1 MFLTL
6 RRAGGVLCLAA
17 VLLAAWGPQGVLA
30 SDFAAFSK
38 ECGLRF
44 GWGRSAHADE
54 NITLY
59 SFLPRWGLF
68 LTDENNPYLG
78 KLRFSFL
85 VEGQISVADCTHGG
99 WELGVTPL
107 FKVSYPVLDRVLA
120 FAEGGAGIIWEN
132 IDTVAIA
139 HTFNFSPQVGAGFDI
154 HLAGGFA
161 LTVAY
166 RWRHVSNAGIYDDN
180 QNFNVHFGH
189 LGLTYFY

>member
-1 MFLTL
+1 MFRKL
-6 RRAGGVLCLAA
+6 RRMGSGLCSVA
-17 VLLAAWGPQGVLA
+17 VLVLVVGVSGAAA
-30 SDFAAFSK
+30 SDFAAFTK

-78 KLRFSFL
+78 KLRLSVL
-85 VEGQISVADCTHGG
+85 LEGQISVADCTHGG
-99 WELGVTPL
+99 WEFGLTPL
-107 FKVSYPVLDRVLA
+107 LKVSYPVLDRVLA
-120 FAEGGAGIIWEN
+120 FAEGGAGVIWEN

-154 HLAGGFA
+154 HLAKGFA
-161 LTVAY
+161 LTLAY
-166 RWRHVSNAGIYDDN
+166 RWRHVSNAGLYDDN
-180 QNFNVHFGH
+180 QNFNCHFGH